1 LVIGFLVL
9 LLGVGLATTVS
20 ADHWY
25 SPGVYIIIGMETVFA
40 IIRVILGMIGMA
52 IDIGDGID
60 IAGGS
65 NIKK

>member
-1 LVIGFLVL
+1 
-9 LLGVGLATTVS
+9 
-20 ADHWY
+20 
-25 SPGVYIIIGMETVFA
+25 METVFA